1 MPLTYHAGQLEV
13 QTEANTRPV
22 AEMLREW
29 VGPLGDFTL
38 GADMIVLA
46 AQAEG
51 GFEFA
56 TLSGEAPL
64 VEPAG
69 GMSLQFPA
77 PMFSPPAEGGTRQQA
92 EGGTRL
98 VGGIAISLAERRRA
112 RLNGEMTC
120 DYEPIFTAHEGFT
133 NCRKYI
139 VPSLAL
145 DEAMHLG
152 PQQKQDVPLDDP
164 WLAGV
169 IARCETSFLA
179 SSSPEGQPD
188 VSHRG
193 GPAGFL
199 KLDAAAGRLSWDE
212 YIGDGMLKSG
222 GNVRACP
229 ELSLLV
235 IDLDTG
241 DAAQLNGRGVFT
253 VTLREKRP
261 RTDGLM
267 QVRDPFPV
275 QAQMAVELTS
285 AQRLSALIRPRQKI
299 DKVPRL
305 TCADTTDEQ
314 APQ

>member
-1 MPLTYHAGQLEV
+1 MPLTYHTGQLEV

-22 AEMLREW
+22 ADMLRGW

-46 AQAEG
+46 TQVDGA
-51 GFEFA
+51 FEFA
-56 TLSGEAPL
+56 TLSGAPPL

-77 PMFSPPAEGGTRQQA
+77 PIFAPPADGD
-92 EGGTRL
+92 TRL
-98 VGGIAISLAERRRA
+98 VGGIAISLADRRRA
-112 RLNGEMTC
+112 RINGEITC
-120 DYEPIFTAHEGFT
+120 DYEPLLTAHEGFT

-139 VPSLAL
+139 IPSLAL
-145 DEAMHLG
+145 DDEMNLG
-152 PQQKQDVPLDDP
+152 PRAKDDVAFDDP
-164 WLAGV
+164 WLADVLG
-169 IARCETSFLA
+169 RCETSFLA
-179 SSSPEGQPD
+179 SMSPEGMPD

-199 KLDAAAGRLSWDE
+199 KLDAAAGRLTWDE
-212 YIGDGMLKSG
+212 YIGDGMFKSG

-229 ELSLLV
+229 ELALLV

-253 VTLREKRP
+253 VTLRGKRP
-261 RTDGLM
+261 RTDGLL
-267 QVRDPFPV
+267 QVRDPYPV

-285 AQRLSALIRPRQKI
+285 AQRLHGVIQPRRKI
-299 DKVPRL
+299 DKADRL
-305 TCADTTDEQ
+305 TCADSTDEQ

>member
-1 MPLTYHAGQLEV
+1 LSSIGPPDAV
-13 QTEANTRPV
+13 Q
-22 AEMLREW
+22 
-29 VGPLGDFTL
+29 
-38 GADMIVLA
+38 
-46 AQAEG
+46 
-51 GFEFA
+51 FA
-56 TLSGEAPL
+56 TLSGEPPL

-69 GMSLQFPA
+69 GQSLQFPA
-77 PMFSPPAEGGTRQQA
+77 PMFAPPSEGD
-92 EGGTRL
+92 TRL

-112 RLNGEMTC
+112 RINGEMTC
-120 DYEPIFTAHEGFT
+120 DYEPVLTAHEGFT

-139 VPSLAL
+139 IPSLAL
-145 DEAMHLG
+145 EEAMHLG
-152 PQQKQDVPLDDP
+152 PQSKRDVALDDP
-164 WLAGV
+164 WLTDV
-169 IARCETSFLA
+169 VARCETSFLA
-179 SSSPEGQPD
+179 SISPEGQPD

-229 ELSLLV
+229 ELALLV

-267 QVRDPFPV
+267 QVRNPYPV

-285 AQRLSALIRPRQKI
+285 AQRLERLILPRRKI
-299 DKVPRL
+299 EKLDRL
-305 TCADTTDEQ
+305 TCADTTDDQ